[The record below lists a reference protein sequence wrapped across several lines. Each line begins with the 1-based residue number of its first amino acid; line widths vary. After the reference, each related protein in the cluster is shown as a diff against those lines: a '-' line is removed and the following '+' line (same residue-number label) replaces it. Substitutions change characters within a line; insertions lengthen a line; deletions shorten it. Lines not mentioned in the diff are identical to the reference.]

1 MTLFAADD
9 PAPAPQPVTQLAV
22 TLAGLF
28 RASRSDGK
36 QRSHVLSKGL
46 QVRVGT
52 ADGDVIYL
60 SRKNGEASPDE
71 ARAVADAA
79 GWILFDTELSSWDG
93 TRYLIVRPAETTEED
108 PPPFHPEA
116 LVMPQNSPASV
127 ETDEKALDERIRAA
141 LLGPGPWWNPTF
153 TDGMRQ
159 SRLAALQG
167 MKRAELRDEERWIRR
182 NWPVQA
188 HDALAGGNSC
198 MT

>member
-1 MTLFAADD
+1 VTLFAADD
-9 PAPAPQPVTQLAV
+9 PAPASQPVTQLAV

-60 SRKNGEASPDE
+60 SRKNGEASPEE

-79 GWILFDTELSSWDG
+79 GWVLFDTELSSWDG
-93 TRYLIVRPAETTEED
+93 TRYLIVRPAEPIDEH
-108 PPPFHPEA
+108 PPPVQPGIPPGA
-116 LVMPQNSPASV
+116 RPASP
-127 ETDEKALDERIRAA
+127 DEGNEKTLDERIRAA

-153 TDGMRQ
+153 TDSMRQ
-159 SRLAALQG
+159 SRLAALRS
-167 MKRAELRDEERWIRR
+167 MKRADLRDEERWIRR

-188 HDALAGGNSC
+188 EDALAGG
-198 MT
+198 TVA

>member
-1 MTLFAADD
+1 MTTLFASDD
-9 PAPAPQPVTQLAV
+9 PAPASQPITRLAV

-36 QRSHVLSKGL
+36 QRSHVLSRGL

-71 ARAVADAA
+71 ARAVAAAA

-93 TRYLIVRPAETTEED
+93 TRYLIVRPTEPIDED
-108 PPPFHPEA
+108 PPPIQPGA
-116 LVMPQNSPASV
+116 PPGSNPAQPNEES
-127 ETDEKALDERIRAA
+127 EKALDERIRAA

-153 TDGMRQ
+153 TGGMRH
-159 SRLAALQG
+159 SRQAALRS
-167 MKRAELRDEERWIRR
+167 MKRAELREEERWIRR

-188 HDALAGGNSC
+188 EDALAGG
-198 MT
+198 TVA

>member
-9 PAPAPQPVTQLAV
+9 PTPAPQPVTQLAV

-60 SRKNGEASPDE
+60 SRKGGEASPDE

-79 GWILFDTELSSWDG
+79 GWILFDTELSSWNG
-93 TRYLIVRPAETTEED
+93 TRYLIVRPAEPIDED
-108 PPPFHPEA
+108 PPPHHPIGSA
-116 LVMPQNSPASV
+116 DPPSSTTPV
-127 ETDEKALDERIRAA
+127 ETDEQALDDWIRAA

-153 TDGMRQ
+153 TDSMRQ
-159 SRLAALQG
+159 SRLAALRG
-167 MKRAELRDEERWIRR
+167 MKRADLRDEERWIRR

-188 HDALAGGNSC
+188 EDALAGG
-198 MT
+198 TVA

>member
-1 MTLFAADD
+1 MTLFSADD
-9 PAPAPQPVTQLAV
+9 STPPPPPVTQLAV

-36 QRSHVLSKGL
+36 QRTHVLSKGL

-60 SRKNGEASPDE
+60 SRKGGEAGPDE

-79 GWILFDTELSSWDG
+79 GWILFDTELSTWDG
-93 TRYLIVRPAETTEED
+93 TRYLIVRPTEPIDED
-108 PPPFHPEA
+108 PPPIQTGAP
-116 LVMPQNSPASV
+116 PGSSPARPNEES
-127 ETDEKALDERIRAA
+127 EKALDERIRAA

-153 TDGMRQ
+153 TGGMRQ
-159 SRLAALQG
+159 SRLAALHG
-167 MKRAELRDEERWIRR
+167 MKRGELRDEERWICR

-188 HDALAGGNSC
+188 KDALADG
-198 MT
+198 TVA